1 MFVLKIHS
9 IDFNK
14 IIKLV
19 LKILY
24 FYRFKENI
32 QVCIENDQFFQ
43 FKEIVIFLNFLLI
56 GLKKK

>member
-56 GLKKK
+56 N